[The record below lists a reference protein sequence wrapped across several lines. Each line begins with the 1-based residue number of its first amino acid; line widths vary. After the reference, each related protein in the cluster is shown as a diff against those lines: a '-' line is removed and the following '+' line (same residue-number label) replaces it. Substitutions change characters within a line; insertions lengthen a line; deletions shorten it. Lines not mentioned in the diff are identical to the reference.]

1 MIALLALLAV
11 AQPEGAKKYD
21 PIAAMERAVEAYQA
35 GRFREAGDQFV
46 DIFENTKVAAQL
58 RNAAKAYQDGELF
71 DAAILTWRRYR
82 ALDGLKASE
91 VAEAE
96 ARIRYIEERRA
107 AAEARAEAEEAKARA
122 DAAERAKKE
131 AKARADAAEREKN
144 EAEAARL
151 AAEQRAKLA
160 PPPPPPIEIVTTPP
174 PPARPYGAYVTTGV
188 GAVALVVAGAL
199 YLHADSRL
207 GTLDD
212 QLSTR
217 NASGRIVGIDRQ
229 DAQAELDGINT
240 ERNISAA
247 AAGVGAVALAVGV
260 VWWVLADEA
269 PEPGQTVALRF

>member
-11 AQPEGAKKYD
+11 AQPDGAKKYD
-21 PIAAMERAVEAYQA
+21 PIVAMERAVEAYQA
-35 GRFREAGDQFV
+35 GRFREAGDAFV
-46 DIFENTKVAAQL
+46 EIFENTKVAAQL
-58 RNAAKAYQDGELF
+58 RNAAKAYQDGDLF

-107 AAEARAEAEEAKARA
+107 AEAARAEAEEAKARA
-122 DAAERAKKE
+122 DAAEREKK
-131 AKARADAAEREKN
+131 
-144 EAEAARL
+144 EAEAARV

-160 PPPPPPIEIVTTPP
+160 PPPPPPPPPIEVVTTPP

-188 GAVALVVAGAL
+188 GAVALIVAGAL
-199 YLHADSRL
+199 YLHADARL

-217 NASGRIVGIDRQ
+217 NASGQIVGIHRA

-240 ERNISAA
+240 ERNVSAA